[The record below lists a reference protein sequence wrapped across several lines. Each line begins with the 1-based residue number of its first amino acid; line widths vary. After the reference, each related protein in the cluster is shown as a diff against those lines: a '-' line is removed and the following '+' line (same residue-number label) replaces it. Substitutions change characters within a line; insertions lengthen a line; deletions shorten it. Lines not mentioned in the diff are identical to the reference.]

1 MSWLPDIH
9 FEISERKILLRLFD
23 LVFIFLFLIIV
34 SQSFSFDYFIITG
47 ARWTWTIILALYFSL
62 FASIFE
68 LYDLQKASSFQ
79 TTLKNIVL
87 TVSITVLFYLLT
99 PYYTPLLPENRLQIV
114 FFFVAMVLGLI
125 VWRYAY
131 ITLISAPRFNK
142 RVFVVGDSYN
152 INGIVKNLHLADPN
166 YRVVGYINTDNAS
179 VEADDKQLEAVRLE
193 DLSRSI
199 KTHGIS
205 EIVVASA
212 NAGVSYPL
220 YNQLIQLLESGFPIR
235 EYTQVYEEITKRV
248 PVQHVEKDFYK
259 YFPFSRSSKNRFY
272 TFFHRFFDILFAIVA
287 IFFSILILP
296 LILVGNLIANR
307 GPLFY
312 FQQRVGRNG
321 VPFKIV
327 KFRTM
332 IVDAEN
338 NGAQW
343 SVLGDK
349 RVTKFGRFLR
359 HSRVDELPQCFNVLK
374 GEMSFIGP
382 RPERPVFVNELS
394 KEIPFYETRHI
405 IKPGLTGWAQ
415 VMGRYGSSQDDALEK
430 LQYDLYYIKHRN
442 LFLDLNI
449 VLKTISTVLY
459 YRGQ

>member
-23 LVFIFLFLIIV
+23 VVFIFLFLIVV
-34 SQSFSFDYFIITG
+34 SNSFSFDYFIITE

-68 LYDLQKASSFQ
+68 LYDLQKAASFQ

-87 TVSITVLFYLLT
+87 TVSVTVLFYLLT
-99 PYYTPLLPENRLQIV
+99 PYYTPVLPENRLQIV

-131 ITLISAPRFNK
+131 IGLISAPRFNK

-166 YRVVGYINTDNAS
+166 YRVVGYVNTDNAS
-179 VEADDKQLEAVRLE
+179 IEATDKTMKAVKVENLTEA
-193 DLSRSI
+193 I
-199 KTHGIS
+199 KTNGIS

-212 NAGVSYPL
+212 TAGVSYPL
-220 YNQLIQLLESGFPIR
+220 YTQLITLLEGGFPIR

-272 TFFHRFFDILFAIVA
+272 LFFHRFFDIVFAVAA
-287 IFFSILILP
+287 IFFSILLLPFILF
-296 LILVGNLIANR
+296 GNIIANR
-307 GPLFY
+307 GPLLY

-321 VPFKIV
+321 IPFNIV

-332 IVDAEN
+332 IIDAED

-343 SVLGDK
+343 TVIGDK
-349 RVTKFGRFLR
+349 RVTKFGKFLR
-359 HSRVDELPQCFNVLK
+359 HSRLDELPQCFNVLK

-382 RPERPVFVNELS
+382 RPERPVFVTELS

-442 LFLDLNI
+442 IFLDLNI